1 MNREI
6 LFRGKSIISNE
17 WLYGN
22 LITSGDNHFFIVPF
36 DEIEEDGHHIRTKD
50 NYYEGHYAVEP
61 KSLGQYTGLKDKNG
75 VRIFEGD
82 IVNACYDCGVIEFN
96 CGVFGINWD
105 YGRCDKTTM
114 YGTFGQRHNLRR
126 MDDEIIDRIEII
138 GNIYDNPEL
147 LKTK

>member
-82 IVNACYDCGVIEFN
+82 IIQFTRQQGYTSTRKNSIRTVKFYTHAFCG
-96 CGVFGINWD
+96 FGYSEHEPLTEKKAKECIVV
-105 YGRCDKTTM
+105 
-114 YGTFGQRHNLRR
+114 
-126 MDDEIIDRIEII
+126 